1 MKIMVHLFDAVEHD
15 KDYDCTAVRPVD
27 RILSNDPR
35 RRSSANVNPNESQPG
50 VYEDSS
56 NS

>member
-1 MKIMVHLFDAVEHD
+1 MKITVHLFDAVEHD